1 MTESDATASDA
12 VEPSART
19 TLADKLNAL
28 FSNVVD
34 PTTGRP
40 YSNPGAATAIE
51 VMVEALPEADR
62 AGRVISQQYIW
73 QLRKGVKT
81 NPTMKHLESL
91 GALFG
96 VGADYFLNESRYRQ
110 VARELETLKT
120 LQETGVEQLALRA
133 RDLSPA
139 GLAAVEA
146 ALEHARSLEGCL
158 LAARTPPGWTRSAEP
173 TDHPPH

>member
-1 MTESDATASDA
+1 MTESDANASDA
-12 VEPSART
+12 AAPSERA
-19 TLADKLNAL
+19 TLAEKLNAL
-28 FSNVVD
+28 FANIVD
-34 PTTGRP
+34 PATGRP

-51 VMVEALPEADR
+51 RMVEALPEADR

-73 QLRKGVKT
+73 QLRKGAKT
-81 NPTMKHLESL
+81 NPTVKHLESL

-96 VGADYFLNESRYRQ
+96 VGADYFLNESRYQQ

-146 ALEHARSLEGCL
+146 ALEHARSLEGL
-158 LAARTPPGWTRSAEP
+158 PPRREDPTGLDKKRRTY
-173 TDHPPH
+173 